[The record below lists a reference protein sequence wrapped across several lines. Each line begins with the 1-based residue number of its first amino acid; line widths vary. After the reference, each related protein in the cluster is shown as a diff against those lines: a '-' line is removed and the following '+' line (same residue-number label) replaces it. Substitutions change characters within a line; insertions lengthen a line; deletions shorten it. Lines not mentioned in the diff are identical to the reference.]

1 MVTVSWKVCMDSVLQ
16 DFFGTLYFSL
26 KTEHSV
32 FWQQWHLNMK
42 NGVTGSH
49 QCGQEKNQNLTT
61 SSLYIETPNTQM
73 LRLVHIGTFQIN

>member
-42 NGVTGSH
+42 NGYWIPSMRSGKES
-49 QCGQEKNQNLTT
+49 KFN
-61 SSLYIETPNTQM
+61 YIFP
-73 LRLVHIGTFQIN
+73 VY